1 MIKADKENIKSVKIT
16 WTFADEFSKELLKL
30 YDINLDKTFD
40 EKELA
45 IIQSYLIDYLKDKDG
60 QYLVRVLTALEDMD
74 VQNNKNIISY
84 LYKLK
89 LIYDSLDDNAM
100 IRFDFQ
106 VAPFDGDLFQI
117 QESYNAKKNDNQ

>member
-1 MIKADKENIKSVKIT
+1 MLNGDGKNLYKKSDFFI
-16 WTFADEFSKELLKL
+16 FIDF
-30 YDINLDKTFD
+30 
-40 EKELA
+40 
-45 IIQSYLIDYLKDKDG
+45 LIDYLKDKDG